1 MPTTIILLL
10 AAAPVLALSMMHG
23 NVWPPETL
31 VAGRLALAAAVI
43 TVVLWVVL
51 DALRALIGRWSRFAS
66 RPY

>member
-1 MPTTIILLL
+1 MPK
-10 AAAPVLALSMMHG
+10 SMK
-23 NVWPPETL
+23 
-31 VAGRLALAAAVI
+31 ALALAAAVI